1 MKHPLAERY
10 ERPVGRGATLP
21 QLFVVEGKGL
31 CVVKFLQ
38 NPQGNRALP
47 NELIG
52 FKLATALGID
62 HPEVGIVEVIA
73 DVLPNTRTLEVEDE
87 YGEKWVFKPGVHLY
101 SRWLEPVTQA
111 EATDLLPLAQS
122 SPENI
127 ELLASVV
134 VLDLLLSNWD
144 RKPLN
149 LNLLIHREGRH
160 RLKLVD
166 LSMAFG
172 NANWMLGNLLK
183 TDLPPL
189 DERLPYSGD
198 LDDVLRM
205 VNPDTD
211 FTSVLAKLSK
221 LTRKGLEATVASVP
235 PDWGVTERE
244 KQALVD
250 YLEKRSAQ
258 IPDYL
263 SERLQK
269 QEWWR

>member
-1 MKHPLAERY
+1 MRYPQAERY

-52 FKLATALGID
+52 FRLATALGIE
-62 HPEVGIVEVIA
+62 HPEVGVVEVVAQVI
-73 DVLPNTRTLEVEDE
+73 PNGKTLEVVDED
-87 YGEKWVFKPGVHLY
+87 GGKRVFLPGLHLY

-134 VLDLLLSNWD
+134 VLDLLLGNWD

-198 LDDVLRM
+198 LDEVLRM
-205 VNPDTD
+205 VNPTTD
-211 FTSVLAKLSK
+211 FKQVLAKLNE
-221 LTRKGLEATVASVP
+221 LTREGLEAIVASVP
-235 PDWGVTERE
+235 PDWGVNERE

-263 SERLQK
+263 SKRLQK